1 MITDPLQKRAFG
13 AVSAALPFEI
23 DATKITVE
31 PGVSYVQSSIRT
43 HDYAAGLM
51 AAGASVVERIGRMR
65 GLPSQTMTLNRRL
78 CGLRLNDL
86 QLQFLNG
93 YSTLMDNWPIG
104 PDNGTYRTKDGR
116 HVTMIGL
123 HPPLR
128 DALLNFL
135 QCANSTAAIR
145 SAVEK
150 KTAQQLEDGATPLNL
165 PLFMVRT

>member
-1 MITDPLQKRAFG
+1 MITNPLQKKAYD
-13 AVSAALPFEI
+13 AVAAALPFKI
-23 DATKITVE
+23 DPTKVTVE
-31 PGVSYVQSSIRT
+31 PGLSYVQGPIKT

-93 YSTLMDNWPIG
+93 YSTLMDTWPIG
-104 PDNGTYRTKDGR
+104 PDNGTYPTKDGR

-123 HPPLR
+123 HPGLR
-128 DALLNFL
+128 DALLSLL

-145 SAVEK
+145 SA
-150 KTAQQLEDGATPLNL
+150 
-165 PLFMVRT
+165 